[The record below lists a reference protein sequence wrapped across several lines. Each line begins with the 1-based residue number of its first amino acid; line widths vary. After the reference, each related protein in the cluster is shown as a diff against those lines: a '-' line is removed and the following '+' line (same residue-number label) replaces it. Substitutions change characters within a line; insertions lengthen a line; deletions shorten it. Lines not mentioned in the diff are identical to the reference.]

1 MFASNTYTSYVTV
14 TILKTPSSVVLSL
27 FSTTMESDTEGGGA
41 LGQASSVLAPPNGNS
56 IETRSMRSS
65 NYSYANEEVIGD
77 EASRFEVWGWY
88 LYEFCSYFVQTV
100 LIPVVFPLI
109 ISQLQHLPM
118 DPVQEWFK
126 NHQGVVCAEKEIN
139 L

>member
-1 MFASNTYTSYVTV
+1 MKES
-14 TILKTPSSVVLSL
+14 
-27 FSTTMESDTEGGGA
+27 SDTEG
-41 LGQASSVLAPPNGNS
+41 QASVLAPPNGNNT
-56 IETRSMRSS
+56 ETRS
-65 NYSYANEEVIGD
+65 NNSYANEEVIGD

-118 DPVQEWFK
+118 DPVQDWFK
-126 NHQGVVCAEKEIN
+126 NHQGLVCSEKEIN

>member
-1 MFASNTYTSYVTV
+1 M
-14 TILKTPSSVVLSL
+14 K
-27 FSTTMESDTEGGGA
+27 ESDTEGGGD
-41 LGQASSVLAPPNGNS
+41 LGQASVLAPQSGNN

-65 NYSYANEEVIGD
+65 KRGEGYSFANEEVIGE
-77 EASRFEVWGWY
+77 EASKFEVWGWY

-109 ISQLQHLPM
+109 ISQLQHLPR

-126 NHQGVVCAEKEIN
+126 NHQGVACAEKEIN